1 MQIVTLRALS
11 DNYIFVL
18 LDDTAPA
25 AAAVDPGD
33 AGPVLKYLHRTNRRL
48 AAILNTHHHW
58 DHVGGNAA
66 LLERFPGIPIF
77 GGAGD
82 RGRIPGQTAFLS
94 EGDGFTVCG
103 ALARVL
109 DVPGH
114 TRSHVAYF
122 FPASEDNAGNLFSGD
137 TIFGGTVGNL
147 FEGTP
152 DVMFRSVQKIRALPA
167 RTRIW
172 CTHEYT
178 LQYVREAAGIEP
190 ANVRLV
196 QRLRALEAAAPSGEP
211 TVPLTLDEECATNP
225 FFRWDNP
232 SLTAHLSTAPG
243 IETFRRL
250 CEIT

>member
-1 MQIVTLRALS
+1 V
-11 DNYIFVL
+11 
-18 LDDTAPA
+18 
-25 AAAVDPGD
+25 
-33 AGPVLKYLHRTNRRL
+33 
-48 AAILNTHHHW
+48 
-58 DHVGGNAA
+58 
-66 LLERFPGIPIF
+66 F

-82 RGRIPGQTAFLS
+82 RGRITGQTAFLS
-94 EGDGFTVCG
+94 EGDRFTVCG
-103 ALARVL
+103 ALASVL

-122 FPASEDNAGNLFSGD
+122 FPASEENSGDLFSGD

-172 CTHEYT
+172 CAHEYT
-178 LQYVREAAGIEP
+178 LQYVRESAGIEP
-190 ANVRLV
+190 ANTRLV
-196 QRLRALEAAAPSGEP
+196 ERLRSLEAAAPSGEP
-211 TVPLTLDEECATNP
+211 TVPLMLDEECATNP

-232 SLTAHLSTAPG
+232 NLTAHLSTLPG

>member
-25 AAAVDPGD
+25 AAVVDPGD
-33 AGPVLKYLHRTNRRL
+33 AGPVLKYLHRTNHRL

-66 LLERFPGIPIF
+66 LIERFPGIPIF

-114 TRSHVAYF
+114 ARSHVAYF
-122 FPASEDNAGNLFSGD
+122 FPASEGDTGDLFSGD

-172 CTHEYT
+172 CAHEYT

-232 SLTAHLSTAPG
+232 SLAAHLSTAPG

>member
-1 MQIVTLRALS
+1 MRIETLRALS

-18 LDDTAPA
+18 VDDSAPA
-25 AAAVDPGD
+25 AAVVDPGD
-33 AGPVLKYLHRTNRRL
+33 AAPVLEYLRRANRRL
-48 AAILNTHHHW
+48 AAILVTHHHG
-58 DHVGGNAA
+58 DHVGGNKA
-66 LLERFPGIPIF
+66 LLAHFHGIPVF

-82 RGRIPGQTAFLS
+82 RGRIPGQTAFLG
-94 EGDGFTVCG
+94 EGDTFNVCG
-103 ALARVL
+103 ATARVL

-122 FPASEDNAGNLFSGD
+122 FPASASDTGDLFSGD

-152 DVMFRSVQKIRALPA
+152 DVMFRSVRKIRALPA

-172 CTHEYT
+172 CAHEYT
-178 LQYVREAAGIEP
+178 LQYVREAAAIEP
-190 ANVRLV
+190 GNVHTARRLK
-196 QRLRALEAAAPSGEP
+196 ALEAAAPSGEP
-211 TVPLTLDEECATNP
+211 TVPLRLDEECATNP
-225 FFRWDNP
+225 FFRWDDP
-232 SLTAHLSTAPG
+232 GLAAHLSTRAG